1 MTENDITKVYLQ
13 DLDSRSLDPIS
24 KAKEQEIGLEIE
36 KNKKKLLEECT
47 KFEFFWDRILILRDA
62 IERNENNLIKFTT
75 KLDNTSTKRQINA
88 ARKTFGKLFDNLNLE
103 NLYKVCLTTST
114 IQNVLNPIKKLNNEI
129 KEINRRRANAL
140 YFLEIETDEEFKE
153 LKVYCSTLSN
163 KKAVMKRL
171 YTTEERLNQQLRV
184 FNDVV
189 KFYKDNNLDKEMV
202 REINNFC
209 LSIGKIEAQVEE
221 CRSKLIT
228 CNSRLVVSRAKKF
241 LNKGLEFNDLIQE
254 GNLGLIRAVDKYDP
268 AKEVKVSTYATW
280 WIDQSIRRA
289 IANKARVVR
298 IPIHIQDVCNE
309 IYKSMSI
316 LSQKLGKTPTVEDIS
331 KDTGLEEEQINSIL
345 TSALHQVGLTDE
357 VSVGVT
363 YEDILADNT
372 TESMVSIT
380 HKALL
385 KDHAQVLLSQLIPRN
400 EMILRLRY
408 GIGSVNDKTLEE
420 IGSIVG
426 LTKTRIRNIQN
437 EALSKFKKDY
447 TLRKLNG
454 PE

>member
-13 DLDSRSLDPIS
+13 DLDRQHPIS
-24 KAKEQEIGLEIE
+24 KEEEKKIGLEIE
-36 KNKKKLLEECT
+36 KNKKKLLAECT
-47 KFEFFWDRILILRDA
+47 RYKFFWNHILILRDA
-62 IERNENNLIKFTT
+62 IDRNENNLIKFTT
-75 KLDNTSTKRQINA
+75 KLGKDATRKQIDS
-88 ARKTFGKLFDNLNLE
+88 ARKLFNKLFNDLNLD

-114 IQNVLNPIKKLNNEI
+114 IQNVLNPIKKLNNDI
-129 KEINRRRANAL
+129 KEIVRKRENAL
-140 YFLEIETDEEFKE
+140 NFLEIKNDEQFKE
-153 LKVYCSTLSN
+153 LKIYCNNLSN
-163 KKAVMKRL
+163 KKAIMRKL

-184 FNDVV
+184 FADVI
-189 KFYKDNNLDKEMV
+189 KFYKDNNLTDELIQD
-202 REINNFC
+202 INDFC
-209 LSIGKIEAQVEE
+209 LNVGKIEQQVKDHRAQ
-221 CRSKLIT
+221 LIT

-268 AKEVKVSTYATW
+268 AKDVKVSTYATW

-289 IANKARVVR
+289 IANKAKIVR

-316 LSQKLGKTPTVEDIS
+316 LSQKLGKSPTIEEIS
-331 KDTGLEEEQINSIL
+331 KDTGLEEEQISGIL

-357 VSVGVT
+357 VSTGVT

-372 TESMVSIT
+372 TESMVSST
-380 HKALL
+380 HKTLL
-385 KDHAQVLLSQLIPRN
+385 RDHTKILLGDLTPRN
-400 EMILRLRY
+400 EMIIRMRY
-408 GIGSVNDKTLEE
+408 GIGEVNDKTLEE
-420 IGSIVG
+420 IGNIVG

-437 EALSKFKKDY
+437 EALGKFKKDY
-447 TLRKLNG
+447 TMRKLHG